1 MEFYQPAVNTINGKM
16 MSSDITAIQARISG
30 LEFNGPS
37 YDSHSTIEALQ
48 FAADHL
54 NVAHKGVF
62 QHIVLVAPETETNVS
77 STLDKIM
84 LIGNLPIF
92 FNSCM
97 WQGFDTKISVF
108 CIDVRTYHFSE
119 KNYVQVFL
127 SLNLPSIR
135 KWNPNSTPKLINCCI
150 FTHSNLGRHSRGK
163 MIEFTACIVH
173 TILFLLHLVLTSSF

>member
-1 MEFYQPAVNTINGKM
+1 

-62 QHIVLVAPETETNVS
+62 QHIILVAPETETNVS

-84 LIGNLPIF
+84 LIGSLPIF

-135 KWNPNSTPKLINCCI
+135 KWNPNSTPKLLHFYALQSGTPQQGQNDRIYSL
-150 FTHSNLGRHSRGK
+150 HSPYY
-163 MIEFTACIVH
+163 IV
-173 TILFLLHLVLTSSF
+173 LAAFSANE